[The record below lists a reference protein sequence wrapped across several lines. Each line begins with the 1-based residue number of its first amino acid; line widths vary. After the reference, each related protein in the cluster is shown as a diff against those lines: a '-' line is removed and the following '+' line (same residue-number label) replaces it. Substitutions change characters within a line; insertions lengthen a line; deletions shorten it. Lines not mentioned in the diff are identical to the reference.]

1 MEELRKITYGQAIR
15 EAIDEEMSRD
25 ENVILLGEDVGK
37 MGGNWTTSQGL
48 LEKYGEWRV
57 RDTPISEGGFTG
69 LAIGAAFFGARP
81 IVEIMFADFMMVC
94 FDMLENEMCKYSYM
108 TGGQVKVPPMVVRT
122 PMGMGRSSAANHSQ
136 TPTAY
141 FAHIPGIKVVA
152 PSNAAEAKGLLKS
165 AIRDNNPVIFLE
177 SKLDYSKKFMVPS
190 GEYTIPLDKARIAE
204 EGTDLT
210 VVSYGS
216 TVNKVLKATKKLK
229 EEGIHAEV
237 IDLRMINPMD
247 FDTIIASV
255 KKTGKL
261 LIVDEDTESFSIT
274 GEITYQVQ
282 QQALD
287 ALKCPVERLNYPN
300 LPIPYSPGLEF
311 KLIIDDKKI
320 YSKIKS
326 ML

>member
-1 MEELRKITYGQAIR
+1 MRKITYGQAIR
-15 EAIDEEMSRD
+15 EAIDEEMARD
-25 ENVILLGEDVGK
+25 ENVLLFGEDVGV
-37 MGGNWTTSQGL
+37 MGGDWTTSQGL

-57 RDTPISEGGFTG
+57 RDTPISETGFTG

-108 TGGQVKVPPMVVRT
+108 TGGNVKIPPITIRT
-122 PMGMGRSSAANHSQ
+122 AMGMGRSSAANHSQ

-152 PSNAAEAKGLLKS
+152 PSNAQEAKGLLKS

-177 SKLDYSKKFMVPS
+177 SKLDYSKKFTVEDE
-190 GEYTIPLDKARIAE
+190 GEYTIPLTKARIAE
-204 EGTDLT
+204 EGKDLT
-210 VVSYGS
+210 VVSYGC
-216 TVNKVLKATKKLK
+216 TVNKVLKATAKLK
-229 EEGIHAEV
+229 EEGIAAEV
-237 IDLRMINPMD
+237 IDLRMINPLDM
-247 FDTIIASV
+247 DTIIESV

-282 QQALD
+282 KAVLGE
-287 ALKCPVERLNYPN
+287 LKAPVERLNYPD

-311 KLIIDDKKI
+311 KLIVDADKI
-320 YSKIKS
+320 YNKIKS